1 MRIRLCELSHLL
13 SFILVDIVAL
23 INKFTEELLT
33 AAVTDIRILTTGG
46 ACRDVQRTR
55 DAENA
60 GQAEKHGVLDILHL
74 CRQTGT
80 FQPRKPTGESNFYLT
95 GEVLGDELFLG
106 NLVRTP
112 GMHVLRLRTLR
123 YTTIALDAN
132 KQTGMS
138 LVSLLDL
145 ELAHINDRGDAIH
158 SRLSVFFH
166 PALNLFDRFR
176 VYIVETL
183 LICNRQ

>member
-1 MRIRLCELSHLL
+1 
-13 SFILVDIVAL
+13 
-23 INKFTEELLT
+23 
-33 AAVTDIRILTTGG
+33 
-46 ACRDVQRTR
+46 
-55 DAENA
+55 
-60 GQAEKHGVLDILHL
+60 
-74 CRQTGT
+74 
-80 FQPRKPTGESNFYLT
+80 
-95 GEVLGDELFLG
+95 
-106 NLVRTP
+106 
-112 GMHVLRLRTLR
+112 MHVLRLRTLR